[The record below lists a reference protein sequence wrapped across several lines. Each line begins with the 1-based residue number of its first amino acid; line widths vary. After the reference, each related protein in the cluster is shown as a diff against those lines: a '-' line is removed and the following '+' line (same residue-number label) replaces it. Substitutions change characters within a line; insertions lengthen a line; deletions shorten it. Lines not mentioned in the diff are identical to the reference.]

1 LKEIIFA
8 LMLMLGIAGASLE
21 DGNLTNI
28 DSSAFSGTMFSKDG
42 VGTSQLG
49 AEIWGVPDGWNDK
62 KDGAAFGNKTPLL
75 TGSLAKAAYLN
86 GPESTDMPD
95 YAAQVATYL
104 DERLN
109 RSAGPITL
117 DATGVILL
125 QEKLNVTEGNS
136 TEAV

>member
-1 LKEIIFA
+1 MRKIIFA
-8 LMLMLGIAGASLE
+8 LMLVLGMAGASLE
-21 DGNLTNI
+21 DGDLTNI
-28 DSSAFSGTMFSKDG
+28 EPSVFAGTMFSKDG

-86 GPESTDMPD
+86 GPENADLPD

-104 DERLN
+104 NERLN
-109 RSAGPITL
+109 RSADLT
-117 DATGVILL
+117 VID
-125 QEKLNVTEGNS
+125 ELNVTEGNS
-136 TEAV
+136 TGGE

>member
-1 LKEIIFA
+1 MRKIIFA
-8 LMLMLGIAGASLE
+8 LILVLGIAGASLE

-86 GPESTDMPD
+86 GPESTDLPD
-95 YAAQVATYL
+95 YAAQVATYI

-109 RSAGPITL
+109 RSADLTII
-117 DATGVILL
+117 DD
-125 QEKLNVTEGNS
+125 LNVTNLTAG
-136 TEAV
+136 A